1 MSNKLQKE
9 AFIEA
14 YRKSFGNIT
23 KSCQAA
29 KWQSRTTFY
38 NNLKSDPEFAEA
50 IESINPKELFMD
62 FLEGKLVERI
72 NDGDTT
78 ALIFALKTQ
87 AKKRGY
93 SDKIELD
100 TEGNN
105 AIKIEIVDGRNP
117 NQ

>member
-1 MSNKLQKE
+1 MNNKLQKE

-14 YRKSFGNIT
+14 YRITYGNIT

-29 KWQSRTTFY
+29 GWKSRTTFY
-38 NNLKSDPEFAEA
+38 ENVKSDLVFAEA

-62 FLEGKLVERI
+62 FLESKLVDRI
-72 NDGDTT
+72 KDDDTT

-93 SDKIELD
+93 ADKIEIG
-100 TEGNN
+100 TEDNN
-105 AIKIEIVDGRNP
+105 AIKIEIVDGRNKD
-117 NQ
+117 Q